1 MSAVPTP
8 ITAPVRDAR
17 RAMFRRRKRINAV
30 ALTLSLAAMA
40 FGVFW
45 LIWILVETVR
55 LGIGGLAWSTF
66 TEMTPPPQA
75 ETGGLANAI
84 FGSALMVSLAT
95 LIGTPIGVMAGVYL
109 AEYGQRGWLGSLTRF
124 INDILLSAPSIV
136 IGLFIYAVWVARFK
150 SFSGFA
156 GVLALALI
164 VIPVVIRT
172 TENMLSLIPNS
183 LREAAYALGTPKWK
197 VILSVTLKAARA
209 GVITGVLLALARI
222 AGETAPLLFTA
233 LSNQFWTA
241 NLGEPMASLPVTIFK
256 FAMSPYENWQKLAW
270 AGVFL
275 ITLGVLALNILARVL
290 FRNKH

>member
-1 MSAVPTP
+1 MNSLVNTNPAQ
-8 ITAPVRDAR
+8 ASRL
-17 RAMFRRRKRINAV
+17 AMHRRRKVVNAV
-30 ALTLSLAAMA
+30 ALALSLGAMA

-55 LGIGGLAWSTF
+55 LGIGGMALSVF

-84 FGSALMVSLAT
+84 FGSLVMVGLAT
-95 LIGTPIGVMAGVYL
+95 ALGTPIGILAGIYL
-109 AEYGQRGWLGSLTRF
+109 AEYGQKTWLGSAVRF

-136 IGLFIYAVWVARFK
+136 IGLFIYAVVVAQLK
-150 SFSGFA
+150 SFSAIA

-172 TENMLSLIPNS
+172 TENMLSLIPNA

-197 VILSVTLKAARA
+197 VISSVTLKAARA

-222 AGETAPLLFTA
+222 SGETAPLLFTA
-233 LSNQFWTA
+233 LSNQFWTSD
-241 NLGEPMASLPVTIFK
+241 LSQPMASLPVTIFK

-275 ITLGVLALNILARVL
+275 ITLGVLLLNVAARVL
-290 FRNKH
+290 FKNKH

>member
-1 MSAVPTP
+1 M
-8 ITAPVRDAR
+8 
-17 RAMFRRRKRINAV
+17 AMHRKRKLVNQI

-40 FGVFW
+40 FGLFW
-45 LIWILVETVR
+45 LAWILFETIR
-55 LGIGGLAWSTF
+55 LGVGGLAIATF
-66 TEMTPPPQA
+66 TEMTPPPMA

-84 FGSALMVSLAT
+84 FGSLLMVGLAT
-95 LIGTPIGVMAGVYL
+95 LIGTPVGVMAGIYL
-109 AEYGQRGWLGSLTRF
+109 AEYGQKTWLGSVVRF

-136 IGLFIYAVWVARFK
+136 IGLFIYAVFVARVK

-172 TENMLSLIPNS
+172 TENMLSLIPNA

-197 VILSVTLKAARA
+197 VISSVTLKAARA
-209 GVITGVLLALARI
+209 GVMTGILLALARVS
-222 AGETAPLLFTA
+222 GETAPLLFTA

-270 AGVFL
+270 AGVFI
-275 ITLGVLALNILARVL
+275 ITIGVLLLNILARVL
-290 FRNKH
+290 FKNKH